1 MWRAGRRALDNTME
15 RTRFFR
21 RPWVWLVVV
30 IIGAIALSTLFS
42 GGPSYTKV
50 NTSDI
55 TAQLNS
61 GNVQKVLI
69 EDKEQTVDLDLKQKA
84 TFDNTSTDKI
94 QAQLPATAI
103 DDFYKDATAA
113 KAAGKIDGPID
124 TKVTKDSVLLGVL
137 VNLLP
142 IAVLVILLLLF
153 MSQMQGGGSR
163 VLNFGKSK
171 AKLVAKDTPKTTF
184 TDVAGADEA
193 VEELH
198 EIKDFLQNPAKYQ
211 ALGAKIPKGVLLYG
225 PPGTGKTLLARAVA
239 GEAGVP
245 FYSISGSDFVEMF
258 VGVGASRVRDLFE
271 QAKANAPAIV
281 FVDEIDAVGR
291 HRGAGLGGGHDERE
305 QTLNQLLVEMDGF
318 DTKGG
323 VILIAA
329 TNRPDILDPALLRPG
344 RFDRQIV
351 VAQPDLAGRKGILRV
366 HARGKP
372 FAEGVEL
379 DQIARRTAGF
389 TGADLANVI
398 NEAALLTARANGTK
412 ITMAALEES
421 IDRVMAGPERKS
433 VLLSERERKLIAYH
447 EGGHALVG
455 HALPNADPVHKIT
468 IIPRGRALGYTASA
482 PQEDKFLVTRSEMMD
497 QLAML
502 LGGRTAEELVF
513 HEPTTGAAND
523 IEKASQIARG
533 MVTEY
538 GMSERLGARKFGTGD
553 GEPFLGREMSHNR
566 DYSEEIAST
575 IDEEVRRLIES
586 AHDEAWEILVAYREV
601 LDDLVL
607 QLMDKE
613 TLSREE
619 VLRIFAPIKTRPSRG
634 SYTGYGKRLPSDRPP
649 VLTPKELALTA
660 ASDGKDLPAAG
671 NGQSGA
677 TGSLASPAPPAL
689 PPFGAD
695 DALPGEP
702 L

>member
-1 MWRAGRRALDNTME
+1 MDLKRI
-15 RTRFFR
+15 FR
-21 RPWVWLVVV
+21 GWVLAILLVVIV
-30 IIGAIALSTLFS
+30 FLFVFRLAGSGQSYKQVSTSQVVAAINDHQVRSATL
-42 GGPSYTKV
+42 TDTNQTIQVK
-50 NTSDI
+50 T
-55 TAQLNS
+55 NS
-61 GNVQKVLI
+61 GQMLQAEWVGNQGQQLAATLQQEYKNGQLQGGYNVEVPKGNSFWELI
-69 EDKEQTVDLDLKQKA
+69 L
-84 TFDNTSTDKI
+84 SW
-94 QAQLPATAI
+94 LPFLAI
-103 DDFYKDATAA
+103 F
-113 KAAGKIDGPID
+113 
-124 TKVTKDSVLLGVL
+124 
-137 VNLLP
+137 
-142 IAVLVILLLLF
+142 LLF
-153 MSQMQGGGSR
+153 FVFLNQMQGGGSR
-163 VLNFGKSK
+163 VMNFGKSK
-171 AKLVAKDTPKTTF
+171 AKLITKDTPKTTF
-184 TDVAGADEA
+184 ADVAGADEA
-193 VEELH
+193 IEELQ
-198 EIKDFLQNPAKYQ
+198 EIKEFLQSPGKFQ
-211 ALGAKIPKGVLLYG
+211 AIGAKIPKGVLLYG

-291 HRGAGLGGGHDERE
+291 HRGAGFGGGHDERE
-305 QTLNQLLVEMDGF
+305 QTLNQLLVELDGF

-323 VILIAA
+323 VIVIAA

-372 FAEGVEL
+372 FAPDVDL
-379 DQIARRTAGF
+379 DVIARRTPGF

-398 NEAALLTARANGTK
+398 NEGALLTARENK
-412 ITMAALEES
+412 HQVSMASLEEA
-421 IDRVMAGPERKS
+421 IDRVTAGPKRKS
-433 VLLSERERKLIAYH
+433 VLLSEKERKIIAYH

-455 HALPNADPVHKIT
+455 HALPHADPVHKIT

-482 PQEDKFLVTRSEMMD
+482 PTEDKFLVSRVEMMD

-523 IEKASQIARG
+523 IEKASSVARG
-533 MVTEY
+533 MVTEF
-538 GMSERLGARKFGTGD
+538 GMSERLGARRFGTGD

-586 AHDEAWEILVAYREV
+586 AHDEAWEILVTYREV

-607 QLMDKE
+607 NLMDKE

-619 VLRIFAPIKTRPSRG
+619 VLRIFAPIQTRPTRG
-634 SYTGYGKRLPSDRPP
+634 S
-649 VLTPKELALTA
+649 
-660 ASDGKDLPAAG
+660 
-671 NGQSGA
+671 
-677 TGSLASPAPPAL
+677 
-689 PPFGAD
+689 
-695 DALPGEP
+695 
-702 L
+702 